1 MTEQKTELA
10 QVAPDRSDA
19 MKSNHMCV
27 NVKGSPLAVPELYEH
42 VFYDR
47 TENWGGAQ
55 RNDAMTQDEIP
66 YKGRHWFF
74 TMFLEYPTFRVTLV
88 RPKINVFHSV
98 FGVSHFL
105 GYSGTTENNCFS
117 LCFWSMYPTFWD
129 TYSGTTENHCF
140 SLCFWSIPL
149 FGILGYLGLLRPK

>member
-55 RNDAMTQDEIP
+55 RNDAMTQNEIMYIQGSP
-66 YKGRHWFF
+66 LAVPETEKTESPQAVPREMTQWHE
-74 TMFLEYPTFRVTLV
+74 ME
-88 RPKINVFHSV
+88 
-98 FGVSHFL
+98 
-105 GYSGTTENNCFS
+105 TENACF
-117 LCFWSMYPTFWD
+117 M
-129 TYSGTTENHCF
+129 TEQKTE
-140 SLCFWSIPL
+140 SKQAAPREIMQ
-149 FGILGYLGLLRPK
+149 